1 MNTRNKPILIIAF
14 AAACLIITYLANH
27 KSSTYQ
33 NLVGRSQTAAA
44 VPAKNHFRVKRKLQI
59 IKAGGIPKEGLGS
72 SLGFI
77 TAVANIATLLDAELI
92 ISQTAEM
99 MGYRASE
106 ILNKGLELK
115 GGGRVCDIMEI
126 LLENPSYGN
135 FQDRMDRAQATLDI
149 TYERAIKKC
158 TTTPTE
164 VLLSDYAIKE
174 LSRCDT
180 VVINDYRTISRGW
193 TKCSQEWWRGVIDQ
207 YGGPAH
213 GNDVA
218 IHFRWGDMY
227 HKAQSEDKWMMDM
240 KRVSRLVDIIREE
253 NPSVVVN
260 VYMKKSKE
268 NESEKRMRE
277 ILAPL
282 SGDFN
287 IIEAEHDVDELG
299 MMAKAR
305 YLFINSGSFS
315 TAAAATKNA
324 QVVVYNSDSG
334 RGTLEGMKLDH
345 LYRYDR
351 MDDEEFRR
359 AVRSML

>member
-1 MNTRNKPILIIAF
+1 MNIRNKPVLLVGF
-14 AAACLIITYLANH
+14 VVACFIITWAASRKGTSLNTL
-27 KSSTYQ
+27 SS
-33 NLVGRSQTAAA
+33 RSEQ
-44 VPAKNHFRVKRKLQI
+44 VPAKSHFRVKRKLQV

-77 TAVANIATLLDAELI
+77 TAVANIANLLDADLI

-99 MGYRASE
+99 MGYRASD
-106 ILNKGLELK
+106 ILNKGLEIK
-115 GGGRVCDIMEI
+115 GGGRVCDIMEV
-126 LLENPSYGN
+126 LLDDPSYGH
-135 FQDRMDRAQATLDI
+135 FQERMDRAQKLLDV
-149 TYERAIKKC
+149 TYHRAIKKC
-158 TTTPTE
+158 TDTPTE

-174 LSRCDT
+174 LARCDT
-180 VVINDYRTISRGW
+180 LVINDYRTISRGW

-240 KRVSRLVDIIREE
+240 KKVTHYVNIIREL
-253 NPSVVVN
+253 NPNVVVN

-277 ILAPL
+277 ILSPL
-282 SGDFN
+282 DGEFN
-287 IIEAEHDVDELG
+287 IIEADEDVDELG

-315 TAAAATKNA
+315 TAAAATNNA
-324 QVVVYNSDSG
+324 QAVIYNHDSG
-334 RGTLEGMKLDH
+334 RGTLEAMNLDNLFH
-345 LYRYDR
+345 IDR
-351 MDDEEFRR
+351 INDDDFRR
-359 AVRSML
+359 AVRP